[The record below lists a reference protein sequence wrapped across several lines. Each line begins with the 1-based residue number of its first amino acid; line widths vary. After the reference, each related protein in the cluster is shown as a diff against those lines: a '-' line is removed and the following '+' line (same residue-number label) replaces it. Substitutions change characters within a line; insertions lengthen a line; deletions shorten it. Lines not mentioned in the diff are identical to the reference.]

1 MPYFYD
7 HLVRTFSNFHHFY
20 QFLKGIYYVSVIFIG
35 FLINSAVFRGESLHD
50 LNSLKFTETFFKANH
65 LKNLKKKIFQ
75 VHSKWLYTLVI
86 WCHVNYIKFV
96 SRIVQISYL
105 LVLSVTKKRYIK
117 TCGYYLYISPVYLF
131 WSYVTIGV

>member
-65 LKNLKKKIFQ
+65 LKNLKKKYFRSTRNDCILLLFG
-75 VHSKWLYTLVI
+75 VMSITS
-86 WCHVNYIKFV
+86 N
-96 SRIVQISYL
+96 L
-105 LVLSVTKKRYIK
+105 LVGLFKSLICWFYQLLKKDILKLVAIICTFLLSIY
-117 TCGYYLYISPVYLF
+117 F
-131 WSYVTIGV
+131 EAM

>member
-65 LKNLKKKIFQ
+65 LKNLKKNISGPLEMI
-75 VHSKWLYTLVI
+75 VYTCYLVS
-86 WCHVNYIKFV
+86 CQLH
-96 SRIVQISYL
+96 QI
-105 LVLSVTKKRYIK
+105 
-117 TCGYYLYISPVYLF
+117 C
-131 WSYVTIGV
+131 